1 MFQEFL
7 DKGITAD
14 EIRKLMDY
22 RDLNVACGIV
32 ATSFLEN
39 ERGYTRLNELGC
51 DCLPGVEINGHKM
64 STTEAYCYERYH
76 QLKKKICDKL
86 GVPYYVQLDLE
97 WVLTTCFHQ
106 PTPNNE
112 RSLS

>member
-7 DKGITAD
+7 DKGITED
-14 EIRKLMDY
+14 EIRMLIDY
-22 RDLNVACGIV
+22 RDGNVTCGMGV
-32 ATSFLEN
+32 VLSLE
-39 ERGYTRLNELGC
+39 ERGYTRLNELGD
-51 DCLPGVEINGHKM
+51 DCLPRVEINGNKM
-64 STTEAYCYERYH
+64 SATEAFCYEQYH
-76 QLKKKICDKL
+76 QFKKVICDKL

-97 WVLTTCFHQ
+97 WILTTCFHQ

>member
-14 EIRKLMDY
+14 EIRKLMDH
-22 RDLNVACGIV
+22 RDLNVACGMG
-32 ATSFLEN
+32 ATSFLED

-97 WVLTTCFHQ
+97 WILTTCFHQ
-106 PTPNNE
+106 PQDKKE
-112 RSLS
+112 IKID